1 MHGGLTTSGLY
12 EERERRD
19 NLEFVTP
26 FFSTWKKLKKRKQII
41 HAAKVAKEKY
51 METQRVEG
59 ALNDFLVQ
67 YKYLEK
73 GQAISTASLNDFIRV
88 HRAQLRELDS
98 RLYAARGSSRADMI
112 EYLNDIIIEGG
123 KVVEGGWILH
133 VPRLPPSRGLE
144 NRATV
149 LAIQD
154 RV

>member
-1 MHGGLTTSGLY
+1 
-12 EERERRD
+12 
-19 NLEFVTP
+19 
-26 FFSTWKKLKKRKQII
+26 
-41 HAAKVAKEKY
+41 
-51 METQRVEG
+51 
-59 ALNDFLVQ
+59 
-67 YKYLEK
+67 
-73 GQAISTASLNDFIRV
+73 
-88 HRAQLRELDS
+88 
-98 RLYAARGSSRADMI
+98 MI